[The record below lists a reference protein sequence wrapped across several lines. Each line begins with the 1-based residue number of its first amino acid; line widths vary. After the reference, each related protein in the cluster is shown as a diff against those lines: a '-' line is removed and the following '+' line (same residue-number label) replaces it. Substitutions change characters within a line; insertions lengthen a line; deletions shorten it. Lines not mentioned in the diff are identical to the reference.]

1 MSILAGRAC
10 DYTCPMTST
19 SIRPPALATDAAA
32 RYAGW
37 FSCLAEPSRVR
48 LLHAVATSPAGL
60 SIGSLAT
67 VLRTTQSTV
76 SHHVRK
82 LASVGF
88 VRVHKEGTISKVT
101 INDGCCAELPHAAD
115 ALMGLLDRRPT
126 RPPPIPVRALEPDD
140 WPSVL
145 RIYAEGIATGIA
157 TFETTVPSR
166 ASLEEKWLPDHR
178 WVAEVDGQ
186 VAGWTAVSPV
196 STRQCYAGVG
206 ESSVYTAAD
215 HRGRGV
221 GKALLHKQVTAADA
235 AGLWTLQST
244 IFTENRASIAL
255 HHAFGYRT
263 IGVRERIAKRDN
275 TWRDT
280 AFIERRSPLVQ

>member
-1 MSILAGRAC
+1 
-10 DYTCPMTST
+10 MTST
-19 SIRPPALATDAAA
+19 STHSPVLASATAAT
-32 RYAGW
+32 YAGW

-48 LLHAVATSPAGL
+48 LLHAVATSSGGL

-67 VLRTTQSTV
+67 VLCTTQSTV

-82 LASVGF
+82 LAAVGF
-88 VRVHKEGTISKVT
+88 VRVHKEGTVSVVT
-101 INDGCCAELPHAAD
+101 INEDCCTELPHAAD
-115 ALMGLLDRRPT
+115 AVMGVLDRRPDRAT
-126 RPPPIPVRALEPDD
+126 EPRPPVPVRALEPDD

-145 RIYAEGIATGIA
+145 QIYAEGIATGIA

-166 ASLEEKWLPDHR
+166 DSLEDKWLPGHR

-186 VAGWTAVSPV
+186 VVGWTAISPV

-206 ESSVYTAAD
+206 EASVYIAAG

-255 HHAFGYRT
+255 HHSVGYRT
-263 IGVRERIAKRDN
+263 VGVRERIAKLGD